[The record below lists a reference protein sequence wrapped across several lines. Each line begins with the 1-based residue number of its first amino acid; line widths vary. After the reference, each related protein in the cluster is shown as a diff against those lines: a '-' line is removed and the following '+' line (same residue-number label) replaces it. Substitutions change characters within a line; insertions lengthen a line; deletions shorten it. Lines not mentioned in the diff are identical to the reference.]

1 MYGLMFVILIAL
13 GSATVG
19 FGGGW
24 AVKGWKDGAEVARV
38 ESRDAVLTTANEQCG
53 IDVEDVQKG
62 VQQIAKHYEDKLQA
76 ANAEAIKATPEAKK
90 HTDRAATII
99 AAPVPAEKNQC
110 EVIIEEQEEYVQS
123 RRTGS

>member
-1 MYGLMFVILIAL
+1 MYSLFIVAIIAL
-13 GSATVG
+13 VSAVTG

-76 ANAEAIKATPEAKK
+76 ANAEAVKAAPEAKK

-99 AAPVPAEKNQC
+99 SAPMPAEKSQC
-110 EVIIEEQEEYVQS
+110 EVIIEEQEEYVQI
-123 RRTGS
+123 RNTGS